1 MNWKVLCSLVTL
13 VVIFSCKEKPK
24 EIPDAIIKET
34 LQQANKKIVSEDKL
48 LIDAYIK
55 RRNWKAKKTGTGL
68 TYFIYQKNNK
78 PRIKS
83 NESVS
88 IKFSLQTLEGK
99 VIFDKN
105 QIQKVK
111 FKVEK
116 DNLESGIHE
125 VIQKMGKGEKA
136 YVILPPHLAFGLTG
150 TEQIE
155 PYAILVYDLEVLE

>member
-1 MNWKVLCSLVTL
+1 MNWKILFSYLIVL
-13 VVIFSCKEKPK
+13 VVFSCKEKPK
-24 EIPDAIIKET
+24 EIPDSIIKET

-55 RRNWKAKKTGTGL
+55 RRNWKAEKTGTGL
-68 TYFIYQKNNK
+68 SYFIYKKNEK

-83 NESVS
+83 NESVA

-99 VIFDKN
+99 IIFDKN

-116 DNLESGIHE
+116 DNVESGIHE

-150 TEQIE
+150 TEQIA
-155 PYAILVYDLEVLE
+155 PYSILVYDLEVQE

>member
-1 MNWKVLCSLVTL
+1 MNWKILCSFLIVL
-13 VVIFSCKEKPK
+13 VVFSCKEKPK
-24 EIPDAIIKET
+24 EIPDEIIKET

-55 RRNWKAKKTGTGL
+55 RRNWNADKTGTGL

-116 DNLESGIHE
+116 DNIESGIHE
-125 VIQKMGKGEKA
+125 VIQKMGRGEKA
-136 YVILPPHLAFGLTG
+136 FVILPPHLAFGLTG
-150 TEQIE
+150 TEQIP
-155 PYAILVYDLEVLE
+155 PYSILVYDLEVQE

>member
-1 MNWKVLCSLVTL
+1 MNRKILCSFLIVL
-13 VVIFSCKEKPK
+13 VVFSCKEKPK

-55 RRNWKAKKTGTGL
+55 RRNWNADKTGTGL

-78 PRIKS
+78 PRIIS

-116 DNLESGIHE
+116 DNVESGIHE

-136 YVILPPHLAFGLTG
+136 FVILPPHLAFGLTG
-150 TEQIE
+150 TEQIP
-155 PYAILVYDLEVLE
+155 PYSILVYDLEVQE

>member
-1 MNWKVLCSLVTL
+1 MNWKILCSFLIVL
-13 VVIFSCKEKPK
+13 VVFSCKEKPK
-24 EIPDAIIKET
+24 EIPDEIIKET

-55 RRNWKAKKTGTGL
+55 RRNWNADKTGTGL

-78 PRIKS
+78 PRIIS

-116 DNLESGIHE
+116 DNVESGIHE

-136 YVILPPHLAFGLTG
+136 FVILPPHLAFGLTG
-150 TEQIE
+150 TEQIP
-155 PYAILVYDLEVLE
+155 PYSILVYDLEVQE

>member
-1 MNWKVLCSLVTL
+1 MNWKILCSFLIVL
-13 VVIFSCKEKPK
+13 VVFSCKEKPK

-34 LQQANKKIVSEDKL
+34 LQQANKKIVSENKL

-55 RRNWKAKKTGTGL
+55 RRNWNADKTGTGL

-83 NESVS
+83 NQSVS

-116 DNLESGIHE
+116 DNVESGIHE

-136 YVILPPHLAFGLTG
+136 FVILPPHLAFGLTG
-150 TEQIE
+150 TEQIP
-155 PYAILVYDLEVLE
+155 PYSILVYDLEVQE

>member
-1 MNWKVLCSLVTL
+1 MNWRELCSLVTL

-55 RRNWKAKKTGTGL
+55 RRNWKANKTGTGL
-68 TYFIYQKNNK
+68 TYFIYQKNKK

-105 QIQKVK
+105 QIQKV
-111 FKVEK
+111 
-116 DNLESGIHE
+116 GIHE